1 MKRAIL
7 GILAVI
13 FGLALCASTASAYP
27 VSVGEKIEITASGSS
42 TAYGGGG
49 EFNVVN
55 QAGTVTFKSFCLE
68 LNETIQLNTFY
79 TISGIATAAV
89 RGGIGGGHPDP
100 LDPKTAYLYYNF
112 SQGTLSGYS
121 GSSADQ
127 ALLQYAI
134 WMLEDEIESGQ
145 AGYSESNKFW
155 LAANASGWTDIGSV
169 RVLNLIDGNCDPRQS
184 ILVTTPEP
192 MTLLLLGIGFVGLA
206 GLRRKNS

>member
-1 MKRAIL
+1 MKRTVP

-13 FGLALCASTASAYP
+13 IGLALCASTASAYP

-42 TAYGGGG
+42 TPYGGGG

-68 LNETIQLNTFY
+68 LNETIDPNTLY
-79 TISGIATAAV
+79 TISGIDTAAF
-89 RGGIGGGHPDP
+89 RGGVGGGHPDP
-100 LDPKTAYLYYNF
+100 LNPKTAYLYYNF
-112 SQGTLSGYS
+112 TQSTLSGYS
-121 GSSADQ
+121 GSSTDQ

-134 WMLEDEIESGQ
+134 WMLEAEIVNGQ
-145 AGYSESNKFW
+145 AGYDASNKFW
-155 LAANASGWTDIGSV
+155 VAANASGWTDIGSV
-169 RVLNLIDGNCDPRQS
+169 RVLNLIDDNRDPRQS

-192 MTLLLLGIGFVGLA
+192 MTLFLLGLGFVGIA